1 MIFLQRTRLTHF
13 SQILPFNT
21 TLKHQKIRGFRGYT
35 KGLLSWNGID
45 YDRFS
50 FKREKTSRDIK
61 DFPFVMQVS
70 VFLVLW
76 LRFLGIFVLGVCFYS
91 VISLL
96 KKVKGSRKSK
106 LMSKLAAFYS
116 YYGAILV
123 ELKRFF
129 ISF

>member
-1 MIFLQRTRLTHF
+1 MPRSDCSALHEKNPNLKQKTKKTLKMIFLQRTRLTHF

-91 VISLL
+91 VISL
-96 KKVKGSRKSK
+96 RC
-106 LMSKLAAFYS
+106 
-116 YYGAILV
+116 
-123 ELKRFF
+123 
-129 ISF
+129 